1 MLDSGADQNI
11 HENVIGGYG
20 ICPWEEYN
28 TQGI

>member
-20 ICPWEEYN
+20 ICPWEEHN
-28 TQGI
+28 T